1 MSQTGKKS
9 HRTTCIA
16 GAALLK
22 MFRKTKGFF
31 YFQTLRIK
39 CRKWHETVSHV
50 TLNGLDLVYSVRGPE
65 NGKPVIL
72 LHGNGGSHKSMVT
85 QQLELAQAGYRVF
98 CPDSRGQGANPP
110 LDEYHYADMAEDTFQ
125 FIKAFN
131 LDKPLVGGHSDGGII
146 ALMLEMS
153 HPGTCS
159 SIVAAGANIY
169 PDDEGEGFEEFKK
182 WILEQGTPLLMM
194 MLEEPDIKP
203 QELAAIKCPALIIAG
218 SRDMISEQHTRLI
231 AESIPGS
238 ELVIVD
244 GADHFSYLK
253 RNPLLGRR
261 MLDFMK
267 RHGY

>member
-1 MSQTGKKS
+1 MGQDKKTGTPLAK
-9 HRTTCIA
+9 
-16 GAALLK
+16 L
-22 MFRKTKGFF
+22 FRKTKGFL
-31 YFQTLRIK
+31 YLMTLELR
-39 CRKWHETVSHV
+39 CHKWHETIGTATV
-50 TLNGLDLVYSVRGPE
+50 NGTQLLYSVRGPE
-65 NGKPVIL
+65 NGKPVVL

-85 QQLELAQAGYRVF
+85 QQLELAKAGYRVF
-98 CPDSRGQGANPP
+98 CPDSRGQGANEP

-125 FIKAFN
+125 FIQTFG
-131 LDKPLVGGHSDGGII
+131 LEKPLVCGYSDGGII

-159 SIVAAGANIY
+159 MVVAAGANIY
-169 PDDEGEGFEEFKK
+169 PDDEGEGWEEFKK

-203 QELAAIKCPALIIAG
+203 HELAAIKCPALIIAG
-218 SRDMISEQHTRLI
+218 SRDLISEQHTRLI

-244 GADHFSYLK
+244 GADHGSYIK
-253 RNPLLGRR
+253 RNPRFGRY

-267 RHGY
+267 RHNY